1 MDNEAT
7 GELERVLIDF
17 RNSVMVRF
25 SASSRYPRPNVDY
38 GNLIDAT
45 IGSIQALIA
54 QQRRQA
60 VEEFAEKLKEQAV
73 SVEGGGSLEGQSW
86 EAVTVAQ
93 IDAALDQSQETE

>member
-38 GNLIDAT
+38 GNLIDTT

-60 VEEFAEKLKEQAV
+60 VREELEALKQAAV
-73 SVEGGGSLEGQSW
+73 VEDDQLL
-86 EAVTVAQ
+86 
-93 IDAALDQSQETE
+93 IDRMNFRLAALDQSQEEK